1 MEPIN
6 FYLGDESRLVI
17 DNFES
22 KNESLFK
29 DSYDKALNAI
39 YDFIQDSEKNENRS
53 DNESASVFFKQTADS
68 AKNNVIA
75 FLGDRGTGKTSCM
88 LSVANMLRKINSCEN
103 DKNGEKIK
111 NSCKKGFEILET
123 IDPSFFDEK
132 ANVLEV
138 VLGRLF
144 SNFRKKIDDGYIRGF
159 KDNECKKNELFKT
172 FQDVKECLT
181 HMNAE
186 KSVCEED
193 TAEGLLNLTASVDM
207 RNSIENLV
215 KNYLNFIDKDYLVIS
230 IDDIDMHTEHAYE
243 MAEEIRKY
251 LKQPKIIVLM
261 ALKLEQLEQTIEL
274 HFDKI
279 MSEKIVSK
287 STIVDMALKYV
298 IKFIPENNRI
308 FMPKAKIWYDCV
320 VNVYEESKSGT
331 KKHNNK
337 NWKHYD
343 DGHKEQT
350 VKYYIT
356 SMIFQKTRYLFYHSQ
371 ENVSPIVPKNL
382 RELRQLIELLC
393 NMDDYSKERRNTVN
407 QEIFKEYFL
416 NTWMS
421 NNLDINDS
429 KILTNVFK
437 SSDVS
442 VINKTILSI
451 LNDKYKSLLQEE
463 NSELNKIMD
472 EKNTSYNISLGDV
485 LFVVNYLKNK
495 LYNFEDK
502 MFLFA
507 IKTFYSIKLYEYYDI
522 RTEDKIIKDKKLLN
536 KSVDATIKKNDL
548 LDEFSAY
555 EILVGGSFINI
566 SEDNLIAPSQLSG
579 RRDWRPIVVK
589 TLKDLMPQ
597 KEKSKLTSKDQKQIQ
612 WIEFFLMFAS
622 RISYIDVS
630 KAGYSE
636 NKYRSRNEI
645 VYNSQ
650 ITSGSF
656 LFDISSLLFNLTNLK
671 RQYRRFDES
680 FYDIVTDSNFDSLY
694 NRIRKICKE
703 DRDVFFMDGEEDEDV
718 INHKMLSWV
727 SIRNIDVLEDLSRV
741 INYSSIKTKEEKKLF
756 NEGKKAISNK
766 DLEEIYFYLRWLEIF
781 KISTYDKKEINGQ
794 QEPYKINFGFISVL
808 TNFIKEN
815 DNYDNFEKI
824 FNSNNTELLEKIH
837 NISTDEFNDDEYYS
851 RKDTQEIL
859 ESKFEFDR
867 NSTYFKKFILAKI
880 HTRQDGEDLKKL
892 INTLKK
898 HYITEYSK
906 KTPSSSR
913 KRKTTSP
920 KKIEKT
926 AILKDDG
933 LKAITKDTKINKERK
948 TKKISETKGENKKGK
963 SSNATPAKD
972 KAPKKATKKK

>member
-39 YDFIQDSEKNENRS
+39 YDFIQESEKNGTNS

-68 AKNNVIA
+68 VKNNVIA

-144 SNFRKKIDDGYIRGF
+144 SNFRKKVDDGYTRGF

-172 FQDVKECLT
+172 FQEVKECLT

-186 KSVCEED
+186 KCVCEED
-193 TAEGLLNLTASVDM
+193 TAESLLNLTASVDM

-215 KNYLNFIDKDYLVIS
+215 KNYLNFVGKDYLVIS

-279 MSEKIVSK
+279 MSEKVVSR

-308 FMPKAKIWYDCV
+308 FMPEAKIWYDCV
-320 VNVYEESKSGT
+320 VNVYEESKSGI

-337 NWKHYD
+337 SWKHYD

-371 ENVSPIVPKNL
+371 ENASPIVPKNL

-421 NNLDINDS
+421 NNLNINDS
-429 KILTNVFK
+429 KVLTNVFK

-451 LNDKYKSLLQEE
+451 LNDKYKSLLQEQE
-463 NSELNKIMD
+463 ESDEFNKIMD
-472 EKNTSYNISLGDV
+472 EKNTPYNISLGDV

-507 IKTFYSIKLYEYYDI
+507 IKTFYSIKLYEYYDA
-522 RTEDKIIKDKKLLN
+522 RTENKIIKDKETIN
-536 KSVDATIKKNDL
+536 SSIDSTIKKNDI
-548 LDEFSAY
+548 LDDFSAY

-566 SEDNLIAPSQLSG
+566 NKDRLIPTNQQG
-579 RRDWRPIVVK
+579 QRRDLRSISVK
-589 TLKDLMPQ
+589 VLKDLVPQ
-597 KEKSKLTSKDQKQIQ
+597 NSKAKFTKKDIKQIQ

-622 RISYIDVS
+622 RLNYTDIN
-630 KAGYSE
+630 KAGFSE
-636 NKYRSRNEI
+636 NTYRTRSEI
-645 VYNSQ
+645 IYNSQ
-650 ITSGSF
+650 INSGSF
-656 LFDISSLLFNLTNLK
+656 WFDTSSLLFNLINLK
-671 RQYRRFDES
+671 RQYKRFDEV
-680 FYDIVTDSNFDSLY
+680 FCNIVTDSKFDSLY
-694 NRIRKICKE
+694 NRILNFCTKN
-703 DRDVFFMDGEEDEDV
+703 RDVFSTNGEKEEN
-718 INHKMLSWV
+718 ITNHKLLSWV
-727 SIRNIDVLEDLSRV
+727 SIRNIDVLEELSRI
-741 INYSSIKTKEEKKLF
+741 INYSSIKTKDEKLRFNQEKKSI
-756 NEGKKAISNK
+756 GNK
-766 DLEEIYFYLRWLEIF
+766 DLEEIYFYLRWMENF
-781 KISTYDKKEINGQ
+781 KIFTYDKKEING
-794 QEPYKINFGFISVL
+794 EKAPYEINFKFVKELTKFIEDEK
-808 TNFIKEN
+808 NFTS
-815 DNYDNFEKI
+815 FEKI
-824 FNSNNTELLEKIH
+824 FNNGYSDFLDYIKDINA
-837 NISTDEFNDDEYYS
+837 DEFIDDRIYS
-851 RKDTQEIL
+851 ARNVKTTL
-859 ESKFEFDR
+859 EFLFRFDQD
-867 NSTYFKKFILAKI
+867 SSFFKKFIDTNVSGRSRIYGKDIKELVFI
-880 HTRQDGEDLKKL
+880 LKKYYT
-892 INTLKK
+892 NK
-898 HYITEYSK
+898 YSK
-906 KTPSSSR
+906 KNNSS
-913 KRKTTSP
+913 SP
-920 KKIEKT
+920 KKEKT
-926 AILKDDG
+926 KNLEEKKRKNATTDKEQ
-933 LKAITKDTKINKERK
+933 KAQ
-948 TKKISETKGENKKGK
+948 KISKTIGEVKKRNLSKIVSSKAETSKKE
-963 SSNATPAKD
+963 
-972 KAPKKATKKK
+972 KKK